1 MEKYTTIYLVLQT
14 QPSSDYNEYPIYAL
28 DNEEQAVEYARK
40 LNKEYAYGVV
50 LNRKGDY
57 LRCKKDADYDE
68 VHFYTVLPMRLNEK
82 LAFGDL
88 MGV

>member
-40 LNKEYAYGVV
+40 LNKEYAEGVV
-50 LNRKGDY
+50 LNSEGDY
-57 LRCKKDADYDE
+57 LRCNKDVDYDG
-68 VHFYTVLPMRLNEK
+68 VHFYTVIPMRLNEK
-82 LAFGDL
+82 LAYGDL